1 MRSLIVPMAGRSTR
15 FPNMRPKWMLSHP
28 MSHRMMVTEAISGL
42 NLDFFD
48 NIYFICLQQHEDK
61 YSFMKGFVAELDDAG
76 LRAKSNIVL
85 LPEQTDSQSETVYTF
100 LSGYELDAFI
110 FIKDSDGFYKCDV
123 EERNQ
128 VAYFDLNDMD
138 DINARTKSYVDLD
151 VNDVVTNIVEKKVI
165 SSTFSSG
172 GYGFADA
179 KEFCKTFEKL
189 QDMDGECYISHI
201 IFEMMLSGS
210 TFYGTKTTDF
220 KDWGT
225 LDAWNK
231 YKSQYKCL
239 FVDIDGT
246 LITNSS
252 HHFPPYTGSGEP
264 IEDNIDL
271 LAELHEQGKAK
282 IILTT
287 SRPERLRQLTIQ
299 ELQTKGIPF
308 DELVM
313 GLPHCQRIVI
323 NDFAKSNPY
332 PSCSAINIPRNENNL
347 TEFLS

>member
-1 MRSLIVPMAGRSTR
+1 
-15 FPNMRPKWMLSHP
+15 MLSHP
-28 MSHRMMVTEAISGL
+28 MTNRLMVTEAISGL

-48 NIYFICLQQHEDK
+48 NIYFICLEQHEDK
-61 YSFMKGFVAELDDAG
+61 YSFMKGFVSELDDAG

-100 LSGYELDAFI
+100 LSGQELEGFV
-110 FIKDSDGFYKCDV
+110 FIKDSDGFYRCDV

-138 DINARTKSYVDLD
+138 DINARTKSYIELD
-151 VNDVVTNIVEKKVI
+151 VNNVITNIVEKKVV

-210 TFYGTKTTDF
+210 TFYGKRTTDF

-231 YKSQYKCL
+231 YKLQYKCL

-246 LITNSS
+246 LVTNSS
-252 HHFPPYTGSGEP
+252 IHFPPYVGSGDP
-264 IEDNIDL
+264 LEDNIELLDDL
-271 LAELHEQGKAK
+271 HQQGKVK

-287 SRPERLRQLTIQ
+287 SRPERLRQLTLM
-299 ELQTKGIPF
+299 ELQTKGIPY
-308 DELVM
+308 DELIM
-313 GLPHCQRIVI
+313 GLPHCQRVVI
-323 NDFAKSNPY
+323 NDFARSNPY
-332 PSCSAINIPRNENNL
+332 PSCSAINIPRNQNNL
-347 TEFLS
+347 KEFLS